1 MLAITEGTTA
11 LVAILAIV
19 IVGLVV
25 GVTMG
30 KGR

>member
-11 LVAILAIV
+11 LVVILAIV
-19 IVGLVV
+19 IVGIIV